1 MAGGVN
7 WWPILIIIVLPLIL
21 GIASLVVASRFRRKA
36 ARITSRALAAI
47 FFAGILWALILMAP
61 YCWALHLEAKWS
73 AANPTTKA
81 QLESL
86 LSLYSEREI
95 QTTQS
100 MWGRD
105 YKLQSGERMIQ
116 YRLLYNAPLDVVYTS
131 TNTIVAIYTSY
142 E

>member
-7 WWPILIIIVLPLIL
+7 WLRIVIIFVLPVIL
-21 GIASLVVASRFRRKA
+21 GIASLVVASRFRRRA
-36 ARITSRALAAI
+36 GRIALRVLAVI
-47 FFAGILWALILMAP
+47 FFSGFLWILSMMAP
-61 YCWALHLEAKWS
+61 YWWALHLEAKWRT
-73 AANPTTKA
+73 ANPTTQT

-86 LSLYSEREI
+86 LSLYSKREI
-95 QTTQS
+95 QTGQS

-131 TNTIVAIYTSY
+131 NNVIVAIYTSY